1 VFVKESAILLL
12 WHLDGLEFLSVD
24 ELYLSINGFVFR
36 LSFERDI
43 LNTNEIDLERVKL
56 PPIELIK

>member
-1 VFVKESAILLL
+1 MFVKESAILLL
-12 WHLDGLEFLSVD
+12 WHLDGLKFLSVD

-56 PPIELIK
+56 PPIELVK